1 MCTTCEFEGG
11 CGTYAP
17 FMFPKFYF
25 YSHRDFSL
33 PLKRV
38 QTKKSYGVN
47 QRSGLC
53 HVQSEDDNVS
63 SLYLFHT
70 CICILHV
77 SLKSNPTLI
86 PML

>member
-1 MCTTCEFEGG
+1 M
-11 CGTYAP
+11 AHDP

-33 PLKRV
+33 PVKRV

-53 HVQSEDDNVS
+53 HEQSEDDNVIS
-63 SLYLFHT
+63 LYLYLFHT